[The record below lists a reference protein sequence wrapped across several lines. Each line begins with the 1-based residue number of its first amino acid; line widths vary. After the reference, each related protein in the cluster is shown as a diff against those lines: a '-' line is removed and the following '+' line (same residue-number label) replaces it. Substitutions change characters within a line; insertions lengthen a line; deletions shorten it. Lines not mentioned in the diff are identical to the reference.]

1 MQIHDHRFTPRDFIV
16 TYGHIIIGCLI
27 GGIAYPMFI
36 IPHSIAP
43 GGLTG
48 VSSILYFLFKF
59 PVGTTSLVMNI
70 PLFILSW
77 KEMGHLFAFRSL
89 IATVLF
95 SLCIDYVPVPVVTE
109 DPLLAAVF
117 GGLTIGIGLGMIL
130 RGGATTGG
138 TDMIAR
144 LVHHKAEFMSIG
156 ATLFA
161 IDCMVI
167 VAAGFTMSINTALY
181 SVICIFVQ
189 SKAIDLVMTGLGNAK
204 ACYVIT
210 DHPDE
215 ISDHVLV
222 DLNRGATRIEA
233 IGEYSKQKK
242 IMLLCVISSKEIVHF
257 KRIVKNEDPTA
268 FLFITDTHETIGEG
282 FKPISDN

>member
-1 MQIHDHRFTPRDFIV
+1 MQIGNHRFTFRDLLV
-16 TYGHIIIGCLI
+16 TYSHILLGCVI

-36 IPHSIAP
+36 VPHNIAP

-59 PVGTTSLVMNI
+59 PVGITSLAMNI

-77 KEMGHLFAFRSL
+77 KEMGKLFAFRSL
-89 IATVLF
+89 VATVIF
-95 SLCIDYVPVPVVTE
+95 SLSIDYIPVPKVTD

-117 GGLTIGIGLGMIL
+117 GGVVIGIGLGLIL

-144 LVHHKAEFMSIG
+144 LIHHKAEFLSIG
-156 ATLFA
+156 AILFA

-167 VAAGFTMSINTALY
+167 IAAGFTMSINTALY
-181 SVICIFVQ
+181 SVICIYVS
-189 SKAIDLVMTGLGNAK
+189 SKTIDLVMTGLGNSK
-204 ACYVIT
+204 ACYIIT

-215 ISDHVLV
+215 ISGHVLA

-242 IMLLCVISSKEIVHF
+242 IMLLCVIASKEIMQL
-257 KRIVKNEDPTA
+257 KRIVKSEDPTA

-282 FKPISDN
+282 FRNMNES

>member
-1 MQIHDHRFTPRDFIV
+1 MQIGNHRITPRDLLI
-16 TYGHIIIGCLI
+16 TYSHILLGCVI

-36 IPHSIAP
+36 VPHNIAP

-59 PVGTTSLVMNI
+59 PVGITSLAMNI

-77 KEMGHLFAFRSL
+77 KEMGKLFAFRSL
-89 IATVLF
+89 VATVGF
-95 SLCIDYVPVPVVTE
+95 SLSIDYIPVPKVTD

-117 GGLTIGIGLGMIL
+117 GGVVIGIGLGLIL

-144 LVHHKAEFMSIG
+144 LIHHKAEFLSIG
-156 ATLFA
+156 AILFV

-167 VAAGFTMSINTALY
+167 IAAGFTMNVNTALY
-181 SVICIFVQ
+181 SVICIYVS
-189 SKAIDLVMTGLGNAK
+189 SKTIDLVMTGLGNAK
-204 ACYVIT
+204 ACYIIT

-215 ISDHVLV
+215 ISGRVLQ

-242 IMLLCVISSKEIVHF
+242 IMLLCVIASKEIMQL
-257 KRIVKNEDPTA
+257 KLIVKTEDPTA

-282 FKPISDN
+282 FRNMNDN